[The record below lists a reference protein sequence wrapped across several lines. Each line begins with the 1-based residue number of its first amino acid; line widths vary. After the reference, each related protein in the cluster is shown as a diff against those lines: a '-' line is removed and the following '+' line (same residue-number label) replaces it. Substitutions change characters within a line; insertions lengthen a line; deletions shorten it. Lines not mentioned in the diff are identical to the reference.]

1 MKYIIK
7 TKIENGLEKIDY
19 VPNMYDRRKS
29 VYLVMDENKNIFEV
43 DKDWVLRNID
53 SIINIGVS
61 GNSLF
66 VKSRK
71 YEKGEIEINENLRDL
86 LKYLSSE
93 IFEIIE
99 RELSTI
105 LKQKLPG
112 LFKNRNLPD
121 VKISV
126 IERPNKSSVGGKG
139 IIKLEAVDNSYRF
152 DTGFL
157 ALEVINYLRVT
168 DNGFKNILALRL
180 ENGFISNIYKKKSEL
195 VSLKTYNLDDCLKKI
210 DLKGYKYDVLKG
222 FNELEFV
229 KKYGRVVY
237 VSSFEGRDVYIDEED
252 AQKSLNKVIS
262 VLTDY
267 IRENRDTFIKYLYAS
282 KDYIDK
288 SDLYTIVDKSEG
300 VYLSSGIHSVQKAYD
315 LENKGYRI
323 VVDDVEMKASEFRKK
338 CQRETSGEINHK
350 SLGYK
355 NVFEYVDEKNKV
367 FYVKLGEIILRR
379 TVI

>member
-19 VPNMYDRRKS
+19 VPNIYDRRKS
-29 VYLVMDENKNIFEV
+29 VYLVMDENKNVFEV
-43 DKDWVLRNID
+43 DKDWILKNIE
-53 SIINIGVS
+53 SIVNVGVS

-99 RELSTI
+99 RELSNI

-121 VKISV
+121 VKITV

-139 IIKLEAVDNSYRF
+139 IIKLETVDKSYRF

-195 VSLKTYNLDDCLKKI
+195 ISLKTYNLDECLKKI
-210 DLKGYKYDVLKG
+210 DLNGYKYDVLKG

-237 VSSFEGRDVYIDEED
+237 VSSIDGNDIYIDGEE

-267 IRENRDTFIKYLYAS
+267 VRENRDTFIKYLYAS

-288 SDLYTIVDKSEG
+288 STLYTVVDCETNI
-300 VYLSSGIHSVQKAYD
+300 YLPSGISSVQKAYD

-323 VVDDVEMKASEFRKK
+323 IVDDVEMKASEFRKK

-350 SLGYK
+350 KLGYK
-355 NVFEYVDEKNKV
+355 DISEYVDEKNKV
-367 FYVKLGEIILRR
+367 FYVKLGEIILMR